1 MRATLCAALLLAAP
15 VLGGCASARHRS
27 EGYLVLHLRPAD
39 ARVLLDDHY
48 VGSAAQLS
56 GHRLRLAAGRRRIEV
71 TAEGHYAARR
81 EADVHVGEKA
91 ELTVDLHPIPDG
103 ESD

>member
-1 MRATLCAALLLAAP
+1 MRGLLFAALL
-15 VLGGCASARHRS
+15 VVGCASSHQLPQ
-27 EGYLVLHLRPAD
+27 GYLVLHLEPAD

-71 TAEGHYAARR
+71 SAEGHYAVRR
-81 EADVHVGEKA
+81 EAEVRVAQKA
-91 ELTVDLHPIPDG
+91 ELTIELHAIPDG
-103 ESD
+103 EAD